1 MMERRATSSRR
12 LLKQLLKPLMDEWGP
27 EEVAAAV
34 SDLSHNER
42 FVDSRADGTINRV
55 RFRLSAREELLKTE
69 LLGNEEKQ
77 LLLPL
82 AERYDAKQFLPSVAD
97 VREFLMMMGIRPAG
111 MKDRREAFRN
121 LLKGFGQMPTVRIRE
136 IAEAAAH
143 AGPSELG
150 PLSDAIAAAS
160 NRMRGQRRI
169 EEEGNE

>member
-1 MMERRATSSRR
+1 MIEKRATSSRR
-12 LLKQLLKPLMDEWGP
+12 LIKQLLKPLVDEWGP
-27 EEVAAAV
+27 EEVAAAL
-34 SDLSHNER
+34 SDLSHGTR
-42 FVDSRADGTINRV
+42 VADSTTGGTKNRV

-69 LLGNEEKQ
+69 LLRDEDKQ

-121 LLKGFGQMPTVRIRE
+121 LLRGFGQMPTIRIRQ
-136 IAEAAAH
+136 IAEAAVH

-160 NRMRGQRRI
+160 NRMRGERRI
-169 EEEGNE
+169 EEEENE